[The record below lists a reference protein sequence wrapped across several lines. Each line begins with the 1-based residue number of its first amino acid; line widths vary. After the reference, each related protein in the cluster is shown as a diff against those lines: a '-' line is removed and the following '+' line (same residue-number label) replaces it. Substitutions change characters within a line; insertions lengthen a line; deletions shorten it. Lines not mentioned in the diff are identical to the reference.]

1 MDVLQTR
8 EAHPSLFRR
17 LILWGAAGVI
27 LAAVAAAG
35 VVADRMARKAEENQT
50 RLLHEVAGVVA
61 RMEAGRRAPIAHT
74 MDQRAFAEAYLDPQ
88 GVTPAGEV
96 LLVHTLDEGGVT
108 LRVALDEALPDGD
121 HTIEIDGE
129 AWCVHTQ
136 TLTTGRHVAVAQQLS
151 EVERIERDA
160 VMQAVVPV
168 ILGAIAILI
177 LGAVVIRR
185 TSRPVLALADSIG
198 RREPDSADP
207 LSADGVPSEVMPLV
221 ESVNDLLA
229 RVEVLRAREARF
241 AADAAHE
248 LRTPLTAL
256 KLEAESLVRSGFK
269 DPEAA
274 KASDAAMERG
284 IERLGR
290 LVDQLLTLQRAQLGR
305 NAQANVPEADLL
317 EALGE
322 AVSLVWEEAEG
333 KAIDFEAV
341 GFDALEDA
349 PVKFPVT
356 PEALTGLL
364 RNLIENAVRYSPRG
378 GEVRVRLVSLSPFV
392 MEVADRGP
400 GIPEELLSR
409 VMDPFFRVPG
419 TGVSGTGLGLA
430 IVRETAAQAGLG
442 VTLTNTHPGLTVRLA
457 AADAAGTEPSE
468 KSKNPESSGADGAS

>member
-1 MDVLQTR
+1 
-8 EAHPSLFRR
+8 
-17 LILWGAAGVI
+17 
-27 LAAVAAAG
+27 
-35 VVADRMARKAEENQT
+35 
-50 RLLHEVAGVVA
+50 
-61 RMEAGRRAPIAHT
+61 
-74 MDQRAFAEAYLDPQ
+74 
-88 GVTPAGEV
+88 
-96 LLVHTLDEGGVT
+96 
-108 LRVALDEALPDGD
+108 
-121 HTIEIDGE
+121 
-129 AWCVHTQ
+129 
-136 TLTTGRHVAVAQQLS
+136 
-151 EVERIERDA
+151 
-160 VMQAVVPV
+160 MQAVVPV

-198 RREPDSADP
+198 RREPDSAEP
-207 LSADGVPSEVMPLV
+207 LSADGVPSEVMPLI

-248 LRTPLTAL
+248 LHAL
-256 KLEAESLVRSGFK
+256 DGAELEAEPRTIGVQRPRGSEGIGRGDGARDRALGAPRR
-269 DPEAA
+269 PAP
-274 KASDAAMERG
+274 DAAARPDWG
-284 IERLGR
+284 ATRR
-290 LVDQLLTLQRAQLGR
+290 RTF
-305 NAQANVPEADLL
+305 PKPTSL

-378 GEVRVRLVSLSPFV
+378 AGCEVRLVSLSPFV
-392 MEVADRGP
+392 MEVADRG

-419 TGVSGTGLGLA
+419 TA
-430 IVRETAAQAGLG
+430 FQEQAWGSRSCAKRPRRRG
-442 VTLTNTHPGLTVRLA
+442 SA
-457 AADAAGTEPSE
+457 
-468 KSKNPESSGADGAS
+468 